1 MRTENGRG
9 VLDEYDGAAAAAA
22 ASPAAAAAAA
32 SPAAAADSGIQR
44 GGYMMSDSNEE
55 VKSSLLRDVSPLSTA
70 LSA

>member
-22 ASPAAAAAAA
+22 ASPAAAA
-32 SPAAAADSGIQR
+32 DSAIQR

-70 LSA
+70 LSASTLVWR